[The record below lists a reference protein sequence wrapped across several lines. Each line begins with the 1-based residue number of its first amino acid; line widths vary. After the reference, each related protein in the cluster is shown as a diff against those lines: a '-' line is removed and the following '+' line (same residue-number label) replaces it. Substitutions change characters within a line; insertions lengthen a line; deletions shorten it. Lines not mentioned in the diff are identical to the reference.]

1 MDGEQDGAQGQG
13 RQELEEG
20 ASQHEEDAQAGEKDT
35 QGLLGDSGD
44 DDGKGAGGDAGD
56 PDGAAGYKAALA
68 AKDAEI
74 AELQAKVAEAAR
86 SAEAADALNGEIAK
100 LRRQLED
107 ERPDFSLRAA
117 GARSVKAARALLT
130 EHDGDVAALVEAE
143 PWLFEGQGG
152 TSQNGSQNAGA
163 TAGGGGSTGLEPAGA
178 SGGNAEGELRR
189 WERIAGLAGDG
200 GDNGSDG
207 DGRRGSGNGE

>member
-13 RQELEEG
+13 RQELEAG
-20 ASQHEEDAQAGEKDT
+20 ASQHEENAQAGEKDP
-35 QGLLGDSGD
+35 QGLLVGPGDG
-44 DDGKGAGGDAGD
+44 DGKGVGGDTH
-56 PDGAAGYKAALA
+56 GAADYKAALA

-86 SAEAADALNGEIAK
+86 SAQAADALNGEIAK

-107 ERPDFSLRAA
+107 ERTDFSLRAA
-117 GARSVKAARALLT
+117 GARSVKAARALLA

-143 PWLFEGQGG
+143 PWLFERGGG
-152 TSQNGSQNAGA
+152 TSQNGSQSNGTGGA
-163 TAGGGGSTGLEPAGA
+163 AGGGSTGLEPAGA
-178 SGGNAEGELRR
+178 SGGKAEGELRR

-200 GDNGSDG
+200 GSEG
-207 DGRRGSGNGE
+207 DGKRGSGNGE

>member
-44 DDGKGAGGDAGD
+44 DDGKGAGGSD
-56 PDGAAGYKAALA
+56 PDGAADYKAALA

-86 SAEAADALNGEIAK
+86 SAQAADALNGEIAK
-100 LRRQLED
+100 LRKQLED
-107 ERPDFSLRAA
+107 ERTDFSLRAA
-117 GARSVKAARALLT
+117 GARSVKAARALLS
-130 EHDGDVAALVEAE
+130 EHDGDVQALVEAE
-143 PWLFEGQGG
+143 PWLFERGGG
-152 TSQNGSQNAGA
+152 TSQNGSQSNGA
-163 TAGGGGSTGLEPAGA
+163 AAAGGGSTGLEPAGA

-200 GDNGSDG
+200 DADDG
-207 DGRRGSGNGE
+207 KRGSGNGE

>member
-20 ASQHEEDAQAGEKDT
+20 ASQHEEDSQAGEKDP
-35 QGLLGDSGD
+35 QGLLGGPGD
-44 DDGKGAGGDAGD
+44 GGAKGDGKDS
-56 PDGAAGYKAALA
+56 DGADGYKAALA

-86 SAEAADALNGEIAK
+86 SAEAAEALNGEIAK

-107 ERPDFSLRAA
+107 ERTDFSLRAA
-117 GARSVKAARALLT
+117 GARSVKAARALLA

-143 PWLFEGQGG
+143 PWLFERGGG
-152 TSQNGSQNAGA
+152 TSQNGSQNA
-163 TAGGGGSTGLEPAGA
+163 GGGSTGLEPAGA

-200 GDNGSDG
+200 SDG
-207 DGRRGSGNGE
+207 DGGKRGSGNGE

>member
-13 RQELEEG
+13 RQELEAG
-20 ASQHEEDAQAGEKDT
+20 ASQHEENAQAGEKDP
-35 QGLLGDSGD
+35 QGLLVGPGDG
-44 DDGKGAGGDAGD
+44 DGKGVGGDTH
-56 PDGAAGYKAALA
+56 GAADYKAALA

-107 ERPDFSLRAA
+107 ERTDFSLRAA
-117 GARSVKAARALLT
+117 GARSVKAARALLA

-143 PWLFEGQGG
+143 PWLFERGGG
-152 TSQNGSQNAGA
+152 TSQNGSQSAGA
-163 TAGGGGSTGLEPAGA
+163 AGGGSTGLEPAGA

-200 GDNGSDG
+200 SDG
-207 DGRRGSGNGE
+207 DGKRGSGNGE

>member
-20 ASQHEEDAQAGEKDT
+20 ASQHEKDP
-35 QGLLGDSGD
+35 QGLLGGSGD
-44 DDGKGAGGDAGD
+44 DGAKGGGKDSDAD
-56 PDGAAGYKAALA
+56 KADGADDYKAALK

-74 AELQAKVAEAAR
+74 AELQAKVAEASR

-107 ERPDFSLRAA
+107 ERTDFSLRAA
-117 GARSVKAARALLT
+117 GARSVKAARALLA
-130 EHDGDVAALVEAE
+130 EHDGDVSALVEAE
-143 PWLFEGQGG
+143 PWLFERQGG
-152 TSQNGSQNAGA
+152 TSQNGSQSG
-163 TAGGGGSTGLEPAGA
+163 TAGGGSTGLEPAGA
-178 SGGNAEGELRR
+178 SGGSAEGELRR

-200 GDNGSDG
+200 DGNGG
-207 DGRRGSGNGE
+207 DGKRGNGE